1 MIGIFD
7 SGVGGMT
14 VAQAVEQALPEHRL
28 IYFGDLA
35 RTPYGSKSPETII
48 NYARQNTRFLIEQ
61 GATLIIIACNTAA
74 SIASD
79 TLRDE
84 FDLPI
89 FEVITPAVAK
99 AVANTKSGRVGVIG
113 TRATINSNVY
123 EEKICAINPAAKVF
137 SQPCPLLAPLV
148 EEGWLDKRETKMILR
163 RYLSPLK
170 RQQVDTLV
178 LGCTHYPLLTKLIQP
193 RIGKRT
199 KVIDSSHEVAA
210 ELKTFL
216 AENPDVSRQIAHQGD
231 NQYFVSDITE
241 AALATATLIFGRPID
256 LIKVT
261 I

>member
-1 MIGIFD
+1 
-7 SGVGGMT
+7 
-14 VAQAVEQALPEHRL
+14 
-28 IYFGDLA
+28 
-35 RTPYGSKSPETII
+35 
-48 NYARQNTRFLIEQ
+48 
-61 GATLIIIACNTAA
+61 
-74 SIASD
+74 
-79 TLRDE
+79 
-84 FDLPI
+84 
-89 FEVITPAVAK
+89 
-99 AVANTKSGRVGVIG
+99 GRVGVIG
-113 TRATINSNVY
+113 TKATINSNVY